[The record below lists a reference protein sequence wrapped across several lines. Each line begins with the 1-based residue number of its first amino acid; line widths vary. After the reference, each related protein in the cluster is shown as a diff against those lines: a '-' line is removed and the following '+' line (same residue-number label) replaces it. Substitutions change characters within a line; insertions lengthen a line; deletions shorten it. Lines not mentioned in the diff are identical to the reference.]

1 MNLDISLL
9 TLSFFKDFV
18 LLVILSKYLIY
29 SDIWGFDD
37 DAVKALKDMKPEDL
51 DKLIEKYSILLDP
64 DSELLPKNR
73 KFNVSTIV
81 IATIIY

>member
-1 MNLDISLL
+1 
-9 TLSFFKDFV
+9 
-18 LLVILSKYLIY
+18 
-29 SDIWGFDD
+29 
-37 DAVKALKDMKPEDL
+37 MKPEDL